1 MVFVDKN
8 FELLRQKYKNVL
20 RFTPP
25 SISNIFCCSE
35 EPTPSPIT
43 EEVDFLEAGVSY
55 FQRECS
61 RRGDSGMSA
70 ISYRQRG
77 SGAGPSG
84 QKRRPPESLVGGS
97 PYDHLWM
104 WTCFNYS

>member
-1 MVFVDKN
+1 MQKTILA
-8 FELLRQKYKNVL
+8 LLQL
-20 RFTPP
+20 
-25 SISNIFCCSE
+25 E